1 MPELEREGHRARMRS
16 TYINGGMD
24 NAPDH
29 NLLEL
34 FLSVIIPRK
43 DVKELA
49 YALINT
55 FGSLEGVL
63 NANARDLM
71 QIKGVGES
79 TAVAI
84 SLIKDLYKRAS
95 LNRNNRISS
104 FNKIEECFEYCQNLF
119 VANVVENVYLITLDN
134 HNNII
139 SCHSVGAGSAN
150 QTEVDDKKLVAT
162 AIRDN
167 AVSVVITHNHPD
179 TTANPS
185 AQDLNYSIKLSQML
199 EFVGVK
205 LLDHIIVGCDGCFSL
220 RHSKNYNIKL

>member
-1 MPELEREGHRARMRS
+1 MPELEREGHRARMRN

-43 DVKELA
+43 DVKELS

-63 NANARDLM
+63 NADARDLM
-71 QIKGVGES
+71 KIKGIGES

-95 LNRNNRISS
+95 LNRNSRITS
-104 FNKIEECFEYCQNLF
+104 FKEMEACFEYCRNLF
-119 VANVVENVYLITLDN
+119 AGDVVENAYLITLDN
-134 HNNII
+134 QNNII
-139 SCHSVGAGSAN
+139 NCHSVGAGSAN

-179 TTANPS
+179 TSATPS
-185 AQDLNYSIKLSQML
+185 AQDMHYSIKLSQML
-199 EFVGVK
+199 EFVGIK
-205 LLDHIIVGCDGCFSL
+205 LLDHIIVGSDSCISL
-220 RHSKNYNIKL
+220 KHSKIYNINL

>member
-1 MPELEREGHRARMRS
+1 MPELEREGHRARMRN

-43 DVKELA
+43 DVKELS
-49 YALINT
+49 YALMNT

-63 NANARDLM
+63 NADVRDLM
-71 QIKGVGES
+71 QIKGIGES

-84 SLIKDLYKRAS
+84 SLIKNLYKRAS
-95 LNRNNRISS
+95 LNRNSRITS
-104 FNKIEECFEYCQNLF
+104 FDKMEACFEYCRNLF
-119 VANVVENVYLITLDN
+119 AADVVENAYLITLDN

-139 SCHSVGAGSAN
+139 NCHSVGAGSAN

-167 AVSVVITHNHPD
+167 AVSVVITHNHPN
-179 TTANPS
+179 TTATPS

-199 EFVGVK
+199 EFVGIK
-205 LLDHIIVGCDGCFSL
+205 LLDHIIVGSDSCISL
-220 RHSKNYNIKL
+220 KHSKIYNINL

>member
-1 MPELEREGHRARMRS
+1 MPELEREGHRSRMRN
-16 TYINGGMD
+16 TYINGGME

-29 NLLEL
+29 NVLEL

-43 DVKELA
+43 DVKELS
-49 YALINT
+49 YSLINT

-63 NANARDLM
+63 NADVRDLM
-71 QIKGVGES
+71 QVKGIGES

-95 LNRNNRISS
+95 LNRNCRIKS
-104 FNKIEECFEYCQNLF
+104 FNKIEDCFEFCRNLF
-119 VANVVENVYLITLDN
+119 AANVVENAYLITLDN
-134 HNNII
+134 LNNII
-139 SCHSVGAGSAN
+139 NCYGVGVGSASR
-150 QTEVDDKKLVAT
+150 TEVDDKKLVAT

-179 TTANPS
+179 TTATPS

-199 EFVGVK
+199 EFVGIK
-205 LLDHIIVGCDGCFSL
+205 LLDHIIVGSDGCFSL
-220 RHSKNYNIKL
+220 RHSKTYNIKL

>member
-1 MPELEREGHRARMRS
+1 MPELEREGHRARMRN

-43 DVKELA
+43 DVKELS
-49 YALINT
+49 YALMNT

-63 NANARDLM
+63 NADVRDLM
-71 QIKGVGES
+71 QIKGIGES

-84 SLIKDLYKRAS
+84 SLIKNLYKRAS
-95 LNRNNRISS
+95 LNRNSRITS
-104 FNKIEECFEYCQNLF
+104 FDKMEACFEYCRNLF
-119 VANVVENVYLITLDN
+119 AADVVENAYLITLDN

-139 SCHSVGAGSAN
+139 NCHSVGAGSAN
-150 QTEVDDKKLVAT
+150 RTEVDDKKLVAT

-167 AVSVVITHNHPD
+167 AVSVVITHNHPN
-179 TTANPS
+179 TTATPS

-199 EFVGVK
+199 EFVGIK
-205 LLDHIIVGCDGCFSL
+205 LLDHIIVGSDSCISL
-220 RHSKNYNIKL
+220 KHSKIYNINL

>member
-1 MPELEREGHRARMRS
+1 MPELEREGHRARMRN

-43 DVKELA
+43 DVKELS
-49 YALINT
+49 YALMNT

-63 NANARDLM
+63 NADVRDLM
-71 QIKGVGES
+71 QIKGIGES

-84 SLIKDLYKRAS
+84 SLIKNLYKRAS
-95 LNRNNRISS
+95 LNRNSRITS
-104 FNKIEECFEYCQNLF
+104 FDKMEACFEYCRNLF
-119 VANVVENVYLITLDN
+119 AADVVENAYLITLDN

-139 SCHSVGAGSAN
+139 NCDSVGAGSAN

-167 AVSVVITHNHPD
+167 AVSVVITHNHPN
-179 TTANPS
+179 TTATPS

-199 EFVGVK
+199 EFVGIK
-205 LLDHIIVGCDGCFSL
+205 LLDHIIVGSDSCISL
-220 RHSKNYNIKL
+220 KHSKIYNINL

>member
-1 MPELEREGHRARMRS
+1 MPELEREGHRARMRN

-43 DVKELA
+43 DVKELS
-49 YALINT
+49 YALMNT

-63 NANARDLM
+63 NADVRDLM
-71 QIKGVGES
+71 QIKGIGES

-84 SLIKDLYKRAS
+84 SLIKNLYKRAS
-95 LNRNNRISS
+95 LNRNSRITS
-104 FNKIEECFEYCQNLF
+104 FNKMEACFEYCRNLF
-119 VANVVENVYLITLDN
+119 AADVVENAYLITLDN

-139 SCHSVGAGSAN
+139 NCHSVGAGSAN

-167 AVSVVITHNHPD
+167 AVSVVITHNHPN
-179 TTANPS
+179 TTATPS

-199 EFVGVK
+199 EFVGIK
-205 LLDHIIVGCDGCFSL
+205 LLDHIIVGSDSCISL
-220 RHSKNYNIKL
+220 KHSKIYNINL

>member
-1 MPELEREGHRARMRS
+1 MPELEREGHRARMRN

-43 DVKELA
+43 DVKELS
-49 YALINT
+49 YALMNT

-63 NANARDLM
+63 NADVRDLM
-71 QIKGVGES
+71 QIKGIGES

-84 SLIKDLYKRAS
+84 SLIKNLYKRAS
-95 LNRNNRISS
+95 LNRNSRITS
-104 FNKIEECFEYCQNLF
+104 FDKMEACFEYCRNLF
-119 VANVVENVYLITLDN
+119 AADVVENAYLITLDN
-134 HNNII
+134 QNNII
-139 SCHSVGAGSAN
+139 NCHSVGAGSAN

-167 AVSVVITHNHPD
+167 AVSVVITHNHPN
-179 TTANPS
+179 TTATPS

-199 EFVGVK
+199 EFVGIK
-205 LLDHIIVGCDGCFSL
+205 LLDHIIVGSDSCISL
-220 RHSKNYNIKL
+220 KHSKIYNINL

>member
-1 MPELEREGHRARMRS
+1 MPELEREGHRARMRN

-24 NAPDH
+24 NVPDH

-43 DVKELA
+43 DVKELS

-63 NANARDLM
+63 NADVRDLM
-71 QIKGVGES
+71 QIKGIGES

-95 LNRNNRISS
+95 LNRNSRITS
-104 FNKIEECFEYCQNLF
+104 FNKIEDCFEYCRNLF
-119 VANVVENVYLITLDN
+119 AANVVENAYLITLDN

-139 SCHSVGAGSAN
+139 NCHSVGTGSAN

-167 AVSVVITHNHPD
+167 AVSVVITHNHPN
-179 TTANPS
+179 TAATPS
-185 AQDLNYSIKLSQML
+185 AQDLSYSIKLSQML
-199 EFVGVK
+199 EFVGIK
-205 LLDHIIVGCDGCFSL
+205 LLDHIIVGCDSSISL
-220 RHSKNYNIKL
+220 KYSKTYNIKL

>member
-1 MPELEREGHRARMRS
+1 MPELEREGHRARMRN

-43 DVKELA
+43 DVKELS
-49 YALINT
+49 YALMNT

-63 NANARDLM
+63 NADVRDLM
-71 QIKGVGES
+71 QIKGIGES

-95 LNRNNRISS
+95 LNRNSRITS
-104 FNKIEECFEYCQNLF
+104 FDKMEACFEYCRNLF
-119 VANVVENVYLITLDN
+119 AADVVENAYLITLDN

-139 SCHSVGAGSAN
+139 NCHSVGAGSAN

-167 AVSVVITHNHPD
+167 AVSVVITHNHPN
-179 TTANPS
+179 TTATPS

-199 EFVGVK
+199 EFVGIK
-205 LLDHIIVGCDGCFSL
+205 LLDHIIVGSDSCISL
-220 RHSKNYNIKL
+220 KHSKIYNINL

>member
-1 MPELEREGHRARMRS
+1 MPELEREGHRARMRN

-43 DVKELA
+43 DVKELS

-63 NANARDLM
+63 NADARDLM
-71 QIKGVGES
+71 QIKGIGES

-95 LNRNNRISS
+95 LNRNSRITS
-104 FNKIEECFEYCQNLF
+104 FKEMEACFEYCRNLF
-119 VANVVENVYLITLDN
+119 AADVVENAYLITLDN
-134 HNNII
+134 QNNII
-139 SCHSVGAGSAN
+139 NCHSVGAGSAN

-179 TTANPS
+179 TSATPS
-185 AQDLNYSIKLSQML
+185 AQDMHYSIKLSQML
-199 EFVGVK
+199 EFVGIK
-205 LLDHIIVGCDGCFSL
+205 LLDHIIVGSDSCISL
-220 RHSKNYNIKL
+220 KHSKIYNINL

>member
-1 MPELEREGHRARMRS
+1 MPELEREGHRARMRN

-43 DVKELA
+43 DVKELS
-49 YALINT
+49 YALMNT

-63 NANARDLM
+63 NADVRDLM
-71 QIKGVGES
+71 QIKGIGES

-84 SLIKDLYKRAS
+84 SLIKNLYKRAS
-95 LNRNNRISS
+95 LNRNSRITS
-104 FNKIEECFEYCQNLF
+104 FNKMEACFEYCRNLF
-119 VANVVENVYLITLDN
+119 VADVVENAYLITLDN

-139 SCHSVGAGSAN
+139 NCHSVGAGSAN

-167 AVSVVITHNHPD
+167 AVSVVITHNHPN
-179 TTANPS
+179 TTATPS

-199 EFVGVK
+199 EFVGIK
-205 LLDHIIVGCDGCFSL
+205 LLDHIIVGSDSCISL
-220 RHSKNYNIKL
+220 KHSKIYNINL